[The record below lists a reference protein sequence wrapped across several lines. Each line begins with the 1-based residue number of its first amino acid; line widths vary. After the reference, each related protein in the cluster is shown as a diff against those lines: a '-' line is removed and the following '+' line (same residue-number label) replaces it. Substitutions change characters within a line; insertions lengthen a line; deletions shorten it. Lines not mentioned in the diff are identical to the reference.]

1 MKIPTSILTFKMPS
15 NDSTNHGACYCH
27 NVFRIAF
34 GRPVSL
40 NNEPSDEDDDDF
52 TDDIPLA
59 ELSEHLLK
67 KKKKEKKG
75 GSDSD
80 LPEVE

>member
-27 NVFRIAF
+27 NVLRIAF

-52 TDDIPLA
+52 T
-59 ELSEHLLK
+59 LSTACGTQWTSVK
-67 KKKKEKKG
+67 KKKKG

-80 LPEVE
+80 LPKVE

>member
-1 MKIPTSILTFKMPS
+1 MPS

-27 NVFRIAF
+27 NVLRIAF

-40 NNEPSDEDDDDF
+40 NKEPSDEDDDDF

-59 ELSEHLLK
+59 ELSEHL
-67 KKKKEKKG
+67 
-75 GSDSD
+75 
-80 LPEVE
+80 

>member
-1 MKIPTSILTFKMPS
+1 MKIPTSISTFKMPS

-27 NVFRIAF
+27 NVLRIAF

-40 NNEPSDEDDDDF
+40 IKEPSDEDDDDF

-59 ELSEHLLK
+59 ELGEHL
-67 KKKKEKKG
+67 
-75 GSDSD
+75 
-80 LPEVE
+80 